1 MRDRRHHQP
10 HRPPPGHR
18 RAADGQGDADAAAD
32 GAIVSALGMFEQGF
46 YDRLG
51 FGTGGYEHLV
61 ALDPSQ
67 LRFPRPGRSRVPRR
81 ITTDDW
87 EAVHANRRNRFRGHG
102 ACSRSPS

>member
-1 MRDRRHHQP
+1 
-10 HRPPPGHR
+10 
-18 RAADGQGDADAAAD
+18 
-32 GAIVSALGMFEQGF
+32 MFEQGF